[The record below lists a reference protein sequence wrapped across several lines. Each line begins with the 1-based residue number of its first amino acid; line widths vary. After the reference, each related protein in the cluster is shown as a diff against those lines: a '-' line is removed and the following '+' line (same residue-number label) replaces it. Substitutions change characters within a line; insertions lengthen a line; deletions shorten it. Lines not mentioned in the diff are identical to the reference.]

1 MRLGRRVGR
10 RVGRIGAAAMAGLAR
25 RVGRRREVSLE
36 NLRPHLTPRDLVEEA
51 LASLT
56 ARPGRAVLTAL
67 GTVLG
72 VAALVAT
79 LGLSKT
85 AGNQIV
91 GRFDALAATDIVV
104 TPKAAGAGRLGGSSV
119 LPWDAEARAVRL
131 NGVVAAGTLTDVD
144 LHGDLVRSVPV
155 NDPVAQTEFQ
165 LPVKAASPGLWQAVR
180 ARLAAGRLPDA
191 GHSARADRVAVVGA
205 NVAEQLHATRIE
217 DQPAIFLGDK
227 LYTVVGVLETVSRQA
242 SLLGSVVI
250 PEGTAERD
258 FGLAAPG
265 TVQVETRIGAASLI
279 AGQLPLA
286 LNPSDTNALKV
297 TAPPEP
303 RRVRA
308 GVQSDLNTLFLLLG
322 AVSLFIGAVGI
333 ANVTLVSVLERVGE
347 IGLRRSLGASRRHI
361 AGQFLLESTTL
372 GLLGGILGAAVGTI
386 VVVGVAASRMWTPVL
401 EPWVPL
407 GRQCSAASS
416 ASCQGSTPR
425 SERQRWSRWRP
436 SARRCERWP

>member
-1 MRLGRRVGR
+1 MKDLQ
-10 RVGRIGAAAMAGLAR
+10 
-25 RVGRRREVSLE
+25 
-36 NLRPHLTPRDLVEEA
+36 PHLSPRDLVEEA

-91 GRFDALAATDIVV
+91 GRFDALAATDITV
-104 TPKAAGAGRLGGSSV
+104 TPKTAGSGRVAGASD
-119 LPWDAEARAVRL
+119 LPWDAESRLVRL
-131 NGVVAAGTLTDVD
+131 NGVVAAGSLSDVD

-165 LPVKAASPGLWQAVR
+165 LPVKAASPGLYAAVR
-180 ARLAAGRLPDA
+180 ASLASGRLPDA
-191 GHSARADRVAVVGA
+191 GHSARADRVALVGA
-205 NVAEQLHATRIE
+205 NVAEQLHATRID

-227 LYTVVGVLETVSRQA
+227 LYTVIGVLETVPRQA

-250 PEGTAERD
+250 PEGTASRD
-258 FGLAAPG
+258 FGLSGPG
-265 TVQVETRIGAASLI
+265 SVQVETRIGAANLI
-279 AGQLPLA
+279 AGQLPVA
-286 LNPSDTNALKV
+286 LNPSDPAALKV

-308 GVQSDLNTLFLLLG
+308 GVQNDLNTLFLLLG
-322 AVSLFIGAVGI
+322 GVSLFIGAVGI

-347 IGLRRSLGASRRHI
+347 IGLRRSLGAARRHI

-372 GLLGGILGAAVGTI
+372 GLLGGVLGAALGTL
-386 VVVGVAASRMWTPVL
+386 VVVGVATSKTWTPVL

-407 GRQCSAASS
+407 GAPLLGGFVGLLS
-416 ASCQGSTPR
+416 GIY
-425 SERQRWSRWRP
+425 P
-436 SARRCERWP
+436 SARAARMEPVEALRSTM

>member
-1 MRLGRRVGR
+1 M
-10 RVGRIGAAAMAGLAR
+10 
-25 RVGRRREVSLE
+25 SD
-36 NLRPHLTPRDLVEEA
+36 LRPRLALRDLVEEA

-104 TPKAAGAGRLGGSSV
+104 TPKAAGAGRAGGGSV
-119 LPWDAEARAVRL
+119 LPWDAEARAARL
-131 NGVVAAGTLTDVD
+131 NGVVAAGTLSDVD
-144 LHGDLVRSVPV
+144 LRRRP
-155 NDPVAQTEFQ
+155 DPVG
-165 LPVKAASPGLWQAVR
+165 PGQRPGGPDGVP
-180 ARLAAGRLPDA
+180 AAGE
-191 GHSARADRVAVVGA
+191 GGVARACGRRSGPAWPPGGSPTPATPPGPTGWRVVGA
-205 NVAEQLHATRIE
+205 NVAEQLHVTRIE

-227 LYTVVGVLETVSRQA
+227 PLHRGRGHLRAVSRQA

-250 PEGTAERD
+250 PEGTADRD
-258 FGLAAPG
+258 FGLGAPG
-265 TVQVETRIGAASLI
+265 SVQVETRIGAANLI

-286 LNPSDTNALKV
+286 LSPTDPALSRS

-322 AVSLFIGAVGI
+322 GRLAAHRRQSGSPTSRWCRCSSGSARS
-333 ANVTLVSVLERVGE
+333 ACAAPSAPPAATSPASSCWRA
-347 IGLRRSLGASRRHI
+347 RRSG
-361 AGQFLLESTTL
+361 
-372 GLLGGILGAAVGTI
+372 
-386 VVVGVAASRMWTPVL
+386 
-401 EPWVPL
+401 
-407 GRQCSAASS
+407 CSAGCWAPPSARWSSSAWPPAAPGRRSSNPGCPSVRRCSAGPS
-416 ASCQGSTPR
+416 ASCPASTPR
-425 SERQRWSRWRP
+425 CGRRPWSRWRP
-436 SARRCERWP
+436 SAPRCEAGGGLSFLRDVCR

>member
-1 MRLGRRVGR
+1 MRSGKAQPGKAQP
-10 RVGRIGAAAMAGLAR
+10 GKGMK
-25 RVGRRREVSLE
+25 
-36 NLRPHLTPRDLVEEA
+36 PHLDGRELLGEA

-67 GTVLG
+67 GTVMG

-104 TPKAAGAGRLGGSSV
+104 TPKAAAAGRATSGAG
-119 LPWDAEARAVRL
+119 LPWDAEARVARL
-131 NGVVAAGTLTDVD
+131 NGVVAAGTLSDVD
-144 LHGDLVRSVPV
+144 LRGDLIRSVPV

-165 LPVKAASPGLWQAVR
+165 LPVKAASPGLFQAVR
-180 ARLAAGRLPDA
+180 AHLATGRLPDA

-205 NVAEQLHATRIE
+205 NVAEQLHVTRI
-217 DQPAIFLGDK
+217 DNQPAIFLGDR
-227 LYTVVGVLETVSRQA
+227 LYVVVGVISGVARQS
-242 SLLGSVVI
+242 SLLGSIVI
-250 PEGTAERD
+250 PEGTAGRD
-258 FGLAAPG
+258 FGLGAPG
-265 TVQVETRIGAASLI
+265 SVQVETRIGAASLI

-286 LNPSDTNALKV
+286 LSPTDPTLLKV

-308 GVQSDLNTLFLLLG
+308 GVQSDLNALFLLLG
-322 AVSLFIGAVGI
+322 AVSLLIGAVGI

-347 IGLRRSLGASRRHI
+347 IGLRRSLGAARRHI

-372 GLLGGILGAAVGTI
+372 GLLGGILGAALGTL
-386 VVVGVAASRMWTPVL
+386 VVVGVAASRTWTPVL

-407 GRQCSAASS
+407 GAPLLGGTIGLLS
-416 ASCQGSTPR
+416 GIY
-425 SERQRWSRWRP
+425 P
-436 SARRCERWP
+436 SARAAAMEPVEALRATM

>member
-1 MRLGRRVGR
+1 MSRGP
-10 RVGRIGAAAMAGLAR
+10 LADLKPR
-25 RVGRRREVSLE
+25 FR
-36 NLRPHLTPRDLVEEA
+36 PRDLVEEA

-91 GRFDALAATDIVV
+91 GRFDALAATDITV
-104 TPKAAGAGRLGGSSV
+104 TPKAAAAGRAGGGGG
-119 LPWDAEARAVRL
+119 LPWDAEARVARL
-131 NGVVAAGTLTDVD
+131 NGVVAAGTLSDVD
-144 LHGDLVRSVPV
+144 LHGDLIRSVPV
-155 NDPVAQTEFQ
+155 DDPVAQTEFQ
-165 LPVKAASPGLWQAVR
+165 LPVKAASPGLFRAVH
-180 ARLAAGRLPDA
+180 AELAAGRLPDA

-205 NVAEQLHATRIE
+205 NVADQLHVTRIG
-217 DQPAIFLGDK
+217 DQPAIFLGDR
-227 LYTVVGVLETVSRQA
+227 LYTVVGVISSVARQA

-250 PEGTAERD
+250 PEATATED
-258 FGLAAPG
+258 FGLAAPAS
-265 TVQVETRIGAASLI
+265 VQIETRIGAASLI
-279 AGQLPLA
+279 ASQLPLA
-286 LNPSDTNALKV
+286 LSPTDPTLLKV

-308 GVQSDLNTLFLLLG
+308 GVQSDLNALFLLLG
-322 AVSLFIGAVGI
+322 GVSLLIGATGI

-347 IGLRRSLGASRRHI
+347 IGLRRSLGAARRHI

-372 GLLGGILGAAVGTI
+372 GLLGGVLGAALGTI
-386 VVVGVAASRMWTPVL
+386 VVVGVAASRTWTPVL

-407 GRQCSAASS
+407 GAPLLGGAVGLLSGVYPSVRAA
-416 ASCQGSTPR
+416 AMEPVEALRSTM
-425 SERQRWSRWRP
+425 
-436 SARRCERWP
+436 